1 MMTIDAHVHLYPDEI
16 NRDPAAW
23 AAAQGERHWAV
34 LCTRRRR
41 TPGGVP
47 VQDFPSTDELLRA
60 MDAAGVEHAVLQ
72 GWYWENIP
80 NCAMH
85 NRFYAGCVRRHPDRF
100 TAFAT
105 IHPGAGVEA
114 VVAELRRARDE
125 GLQGLGELSPYSQ
138 YIPPSLPPP
147 PPPPSILAHPA
158 LEAALELAAAWGWPV
173 NLHVT
178 DPQGRPYP
186 GRVDTPLAEIGEMA
200 RRFPAT
206 KFVLA
211 HWAGGLDVRE
221 LRNVWLDTAAA
232 PLTHGDEAWRM
243 IGRTCRAE
251 QVIFGSDFPLRLQP
265 ARPAAEGL
273 AAFAGGLEQA
283 GAPAGVRSAHW
294 QTMCAKRPGV

>member
-1 MMTIDAHVHLYPDEI
+1 M
-16 NRDPAAW
+16 
-23 AAAQGERHWAV
+23 
-34 LCTRRRR
+34 
-41 TPGGVP
+41 
-47 VQDFPSTDELLRA
+47 
-60 MDAAGVEHAVLQ
+60 
-72 GWYWENIP
+72 
-80 NCAMH
+80 
-85 NRFYAGCVRRHPDRF
+85 
-100 TAFAT
+100 
-105 IHPGAGVEA
+105 
-114 VVAELRRARDE
+114 
-125 GLQGLGELSPYSQ
+125 
-138 YIPPSLPPP
+138 
-147 PPPPSILAHPA
+147 
-158 LEAALELAAAWGWPV
+158 
-173 NLHVT
+173 
-178 DPQGRPYP
+178 
-186 GRVDTPLAEIGEMA
+186 DTPLAEIGEMA